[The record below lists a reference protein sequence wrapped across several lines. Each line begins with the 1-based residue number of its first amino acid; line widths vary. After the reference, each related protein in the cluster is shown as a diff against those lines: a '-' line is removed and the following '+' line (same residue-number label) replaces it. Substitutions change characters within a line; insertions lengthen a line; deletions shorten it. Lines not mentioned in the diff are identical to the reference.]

1 VSDKTWKAVERRV
14 ARILDGRRV
23 GATGAATPDVDAG
36 WLVAEVKHRARLPQ
50 WLTTAAAKVRSQA
63 GSERLGVVVLHEKGA
78 RGGLVCLNLYDF
90 RDWFGGGLDGEV
102 QDGGGQ

>member
-1 VSDKTWKAVERRV
+1 MSDKTWKAVERRV

-23 GATGAATPDVDAG
+23 GATGAATPDVVSD
-36 WLVAEVKHRARLPQ
+36 WLCVEVKHRARLPQ
-50 WLTTAAAKVRSQA
+50 WLTAAAAKVRSQA

-90 RDWFGGGLDGEV
+90 RDWFGGGLDGEA
-102 QDGGGQ
+102 QDDDG